1 MVIIEATMNIK
12 FIQNA
17 LPTADSHI
25 VFVYGNREL
34 SDSANN
40 IDKETDGLVTRAME
54 VGHFE
59 GKFGQVIDLVAP
71 AKLEINRVLVVG
83 LGAEADLDVVKAQKI
98 GGKIMARLR
107 ASGDECFS
115 IAADAPEAATLSAA
129 EFAAHLGYGL
139 RLRRYRFDRYF
150 TKEEESKQPSVIGV
164 AIMSEAFSNAEKI
177 FEDLDQVAN
186 GVNLARDL
194 VTEPGN
200 VIYPES
206 YAAKIKE
213 LSKLGVD
220 VEILCEDE
228 MEELGMGALLGVG
241 QGSACESQLVIM
253 HWNGS
258 QNDDEPPVAFVG
270 KGVTFDTGGISL
282 KPGAGMEDMK
292 FDMGGSA
299 AVVGAMMALAGRNA
313 QVNAIGV
320 VGLVENM
327 PSSTAQ
333 RPGDVVISMS
343 GQTIEVINTD
353 AEGRL
358 VLADALWYT
367 QDRFKPKLI
376 IDLATLTGAML
387 VALAHEYAGIFSND
401 DDLCE
406 QLLKAG
412 KDVDEP
418 VWRMPIG
425 PAFDKMID
433 SKIADMKNVG
443 GKYGGSITAAQFLQR
458 FVNDV
463 PWVHIDI
470 AGTAWKTEAS
480 DVADRGATGYGV
492 RLLDQFVRNN
502 YED

>member
-1 MVIIEATMNIK
+1 MNIK
-12 FIQNA
+12 FSKSK

-25 VFVYGNREL
+25 VFVYSDREF
-34 SDSANN
+34 SVSAEKM
-40 IDKETDGLVTRAME
+40 DKETSGLLDRAVK

-59 GKFGQVIDLVAP
+59 GKFGQIIELVTP
-71 AKLEINRVLVVG
+71 TNLDINRILVVG
-83 LGAEADLDVVKAQKI
+83 LGDESEIDILKAEKI
-98 GGKIMARLR
+98 GGKIMGRLIT
-107 ASGDECFS
+107 SGDEEISVSADDPKKS
-115 IAADAPEAATLSAA
+115 ILSGA
-129 EFAAHLGYGL
+129 EFAAHIGLGM
-139 RLRRYRFDRYF
+139 RLRRYRFDKYF
-150 TKEEESKQPSVIGV
+150 TKEEDSKKPSVIAVDIMSGV
-164 AIMSEAFSNAEKI
+164 AKKAEDI
-177 FEDLDQVAN
+177 FLDLDKVAD
-186 GVNLARDL
+186 GVVFARNL

-200 VIYPES
+200 IIYPES
-206 YAAKIKE
+206 YAEKIKE
-213 LSKLGVD
+213 LAELGVD
-220 VEILCEDE
+220 VEILGEDE

-241 QGSACESQLVIM
+241 QGSASESHLVVM

-258 QNDDEPPVAFVG
+258 DHDDEPPVAFVG

-299 AVVGAMMALAGRNA
+299 AVVGAMKALAGRNA
-313 QVNAIGV
+313 KVNVIGV

-333 RPGDVVISMS
+333 RPGDVVNSMS

-376 IDLATLTGAML
+376 IDLATLTGAMM
-387 VALAHEYAGIFSND
+387 VALGQEYAGIFSNND
-401 DDLCE
+401 ELCE
-406 QLLKAG
+406 NLVVAG
-412 KDVDEP
+412 EQVDEL
-418 VWRMPIG
+418 VWRMPLAK
-425 PAFDKMID
+425 AFDKLID
-433 SKIADMKNVG
+433 SKIADMKNIG
-443 GKYGGSITAAQFLQR
+443 GKYAGSITAAQFLQR

-480 DVADRGATGYGV
+480 DMADYGATGYGV
-492 RLLDQFVRNN
+492 RLLDQLIRNN

>member
-1 MVIIEATMNIK
+1 MNIK
-12 FIQNA
+12 FGKKQ
-17 LPTADSHI
+17 LPTHDAHV
-25 VFVYGNREL
+25 VFVFSDRTL
-34 SDSANN
+34 SDSAKV
-40 IDKETDGLVTRAME
+40 IDGETGGLLTRAMD

-59 GKFGQVIDLVAP
+59 GKFGQIIELVAP
-71 AKLEINRVLVVG
+71 AGLEINRILVMG
-83 LGAEADLDVVKAQKI
+83 LGDQADVDQLKAQKA
-98 GGKIMARLR
+98 GGKIMTRLIS
-107 ASGDECFS
+107 SGDES
-115 IAADAPEAATLSAA
+115 ISLAADVLGKAKISGA
-129 EFAAHLGYGL
+129 EFAAHLGYGI
-139 RLRRYRFDRYF
+139 RLRRYRFDKYF
-150 TKEEESKQPSVIGV
+150 TREEDCKKPSVIGITVMTGGAASARKLFAELDHV
-164 AIMSEAFSNAEKI
+164 AS
-177 FEDLDQVAN
+177 
-186 GVNLARDL
+186 GVEFARDL

-206 YAAKIKE
+206 YAEKIRE
-213 LSKLGVD
+213 LSELGVD
-220 VEILCEDE
+220 VEIISEDE

-241 QGSACESQLVIM
+241 QGSACESQLVVM

-258 QNDDEPPVAFVG
+258 DKDEQPVAFVG

-299 AVVGAMMALAGRNA
+299 AVVGLMKALAGRNA
-313 QVNAIGV
+313 KVNAIGI

-333 RPGDVVISMS
+333 RPGDVVTSMS

-367 QDRFKPKLI
+367 QDRFKPKFI
-376 IDLATLTGAML
+376 IDLATLTGAMMVSL
-387 VALAHEYAGIFSND
+387 GQEYAGIFSND
-401 DDLCE
+401 DEVCE
-406 QLLKAG
+406 NLVRAG
-412 KDVDEP
+412 EAVDEL

-425 PAFDKMID
+425 KSYDKLIN
-433 SKIADMKNVG
+433 SKIADMKNMG
-443 GKYGGSITAAQFLQR
+443 GKYAGSITAAQFLQR
-458 FVNDV
+458 FVNDT

-480 DVADRGATGYGV
+480 DIADRGATGYGV
-492 RLLDQFVRNN
+492 RLLDQLVRNN

>member
-1 MVIIEATMNIK
+1 MNIK
-12 FIQNA
+12 FIKNSA
-17 LPTADSHI
+17 PTSDSHVI
-25 VFVYGNREL
+25 FVYSDREL
-34 SDSANN
+34 SASASKV
-40 IDKETDGLVTRAME
+40 DKATDGLVSRAMM
-54 VGHFE
+54 VGHFD
-59 GKFGQVIDLVAP
+59 GKFGQSIDLVAP
-71 AKLEINRVLVVG
+71 AGLDINRVLVMG
-83 LGAEADLDVVKAQKI
+83 LGDEADLDEVKSQKI
-98 GGKIMARLR
+98 GGKIMAKLI
-107 ASGDECFS
+107 ACGDESLS
-115 IAADAPEAATLSAA
+115 IAADAPKKANISGA
-129 EFAAHLGYGL
+129 EFAANLALGI
-139 RLRRYRFDRYF
+139 RLRRYRFDKYF
-150 TKEEESKQPSVIGV
+150 TKQEEAKNPSIIGV
-164 AIMSEAFSNAEKI
+164 EIMCAAQTGAQNI
-177 FEDLDQVAN
+177 FDDLDRVAD
-186 GVNLARDL
+186 GVSFARDL

-200 VIYPES
+200 VVYPES
-206 YAAKIKE
+206 YAEKIKE
-213 LSKLGVD
+213 LSDVGID
-220 VEILCEDE
+220 VEILAEDQ
-228 MEELGMGALLGVG
+228 MDELGMGALLGVG
-241 QGSACESQLVIM
+241 QGSACESHLVIM

-258 QNDDEPPVAFVG
+258 ENDDEPPVAFVG

-299 AVVGAMMALAGRNA
+299 AVVGAMLALAGRNA
-313 QVNAIGV
+313 KVNAIGV

-333 RPGDVVISMS
+333 RPGDVVTSMS

-367 QDRFKPKLI
+367 QDRFQPKFI
-376 IDLATLTGAML
+376 IDLATLTGAMM
-387 VALAHEYAGIFSND
+387 VALGHEYAGIFSND

-406 QLLKAG
+406 NLAKAG
-412 KDVDEP
+412 AQVDEL

-425 PAFDKMID
+425 KAYDKLID
-433 SKIADMKNVG
+433 SKIADMKNIG
-443 GKYGGSITAAQFLQR
+443 GKYAGSITAAQFLQR

-492 RLLDQFVRNN
+492 RLLDQLVREF

>member
-1 MVIIEATMNIK
+1 MNIK
-12 FIQNA
+12 FIKNT
-17 LPTADSHI
+17 LPTSDAHI
-25 VFVYGNREL
+25 VFVYADREM
-34 SDSANN
+34 SGTAEK
-40 IDKETDGLVTRAME
+40 IDKETNGLISRAMD

-59 GKFGQVIDLVAP
+59 GKFGQMIDLVAP
-71 AKLEINRVLVVG
+71 TNLDINRVLVVG
-83 LGAEADLDVVKAQKI
+83 LGKESALDEVKVQKI
-98 GGKIMARLR
+98 GGKIMAKLIS
-107 ASGDECFS
+107 SGDENIS
-115 IAADAPEAATLSAA
+115 IAADTPKNANISGA
-129 EFAAHLGYGL
+129 EFAAHLGYGI
-139 RLRRYRFDRYF
+139 RLRRYRFDKYF
-150 TKEEESKQPSVIGV
+150 TKEAESKKPSVIAVSLMTPAVKNALKLFTELDFVADGV
-164 AIMSEAFSNAEKI
+164 
-177 FEDLDQVAN
+177 Q
-186 GVNLARDL
+186 LARNL

-200 VIYPES
+200 VVYPES
-206 YAAKIKE
+206 YAEKIKE
-213 LSKLGVD
+213 LSTLGID
-220 VEILCEDE
+220 VEVLTEDE
-228 MEELGMGALLGVG
+228 MEELGMGSLLGVG
-241 QGSACESQLVIM
+241 QGSACESHMVIM

-258 QNDDEPPVAFVG
+258 ENDDEPPVAFVG

-299 AVVGAMMALAGRNA
+299 AVVGAMKALAGRNA
-313 QVNAIGV
+313 KVNVVGI

-333 RPGDVVISMS
+333 RPGDVVTSMS

-376 IDLATLTGAML
+376 IDLATLTGAMM
-387 VALAHEYAGIFSND
+387 VALGQEYAGIFSNND
-401 DDLCE
+401 ELCE
-406 QLLKAG
+406 NLTTAG
-412 KDVDEP
+412 SQVDEL

-425 PAFDKMID
+425 AAYDKMID
-433 SKIADMKNVG
+433 SKIADMKNIG
-443 GKYGGSITAAQFLQR
+443 GKYAGSITAAQFLQR

-470 AGTAWKTEAS
+470 AGTAWKTEGS

-492 RLLDQFVRNN
+492 RLLDQFVRNS

>member
-1 MVIIEATMNIK
+1 MKIK
-12 FIQNA
+12 FIKNS
-17 LPTADSHI
+17 LPTCDSHV
-25 VFVYGNREL
+25 VFVYEDREL
-34 SDSANN
+34 SSTATK
-40 IDKETDGLVTRAME
+40 IDKATEGLVSRAMN

-59 GKFGQVIDLVAP
+59 GKFGQTVDLVAP
-71 AKLEINRVLVVG
+71 TGLDINRVLIVG
-83 LGAEADLDVVKAQKI
+83 LGDEAELDEVKAQKI
-98 GGKIMARLR
+98 GGKIMVKLIS
-107 ASGDECFS
+107 SGDESIS
-115 IAADAPEAATLSAA
+115 IAADIPKKANISGAG
-129 EFAAHLGYGL
+129 FAAHLAYGI
-139 RLRRYRFDRYF
+139 RLRRYRFDKYF
-150 TKEEESKQPSVIGV
+150 TKEEAAKKPSVIAVSLMSTAAFNARKLFAELDAVADGV
-164 AIMSEAFSNAEKI
+164 
-177 FEDLDQVAN
+177 Q
-186 GVNLARDL
+186 LARNL

-206 YAAKIKE
+206 YAEKIKE
-213 LSKLGVD
+213 LSDLGID
-220 VEILCEDE
+220 VEVLTEDE

-241 QGSACESQLVIM
+241 QGSACESHLVIM

-258 QNDDEPPVAFVG
+258 DNEDGQPIAFVG

-282 KPGAGMEDMK
+282 KPGPGMEDMK

-299 AVVGAMMALAGRNA
+299 AVVGAMKALAGRNA
-313 QVNAIGV
+313 KVNVIGV
-320 VGLVENM
+320 VALVENM

-333 RPGDVVISMS
+333 RPGDVVTSMS

-367 QDRFKPKLI
+367 QDRFKPRFM

-387 VALAHEYAGIFSND
+387 ISLGHEYAGIFSNND
-401 DDLCE
+401 GLCE
-406 QLLKAG
+406 NLTRAG
-412 KDVDEP
+412 KDVDEL
-418 VWRMPIG
+418 VWRMPMAK
-425 PAFDKMID
+425 AFDKMID

-443 GKYGGSITAAQFLQR
+443 GKYAGSITAAQFLQR

-470 AGTAWKTEAS
+470 AGTAWKTESS

-492 RLLDQFVRNN
+492 RLLDQLVRNN

>member
-1 MVIIEATMNIK
+1 MNIK
-12 FIQNA
+12 FIKNT
-17 LPTADSHI
+17 LPTSDAHI
-25 VFVYGNREL
+25 IFVYADCEMSGTAEK
-34 SDSANN
+34 
-40 IDKETDGLVTRAME
+40 IDKETNGLVSRAME

-59 GKFGQVIDLVAP
+59 GKFGQIIELVAP
-71 AKLEINRVLVVG
+71 TNLDINRVLVVG
-83 LGAEADLDVVKAQKI
+83 LGKETDLDEVKVQNI
-98 GGKIMARLR
+98 GGKIMAKLIS
-107 ASGDECFS
+107 SGDEKIS
-115 IAADAPEAATLSAA
+115 IAADTPKNANISGA
-129 EFAAHLGYGL
+129 EFAAHMGYGI
-139 RLRRYRFDRYF
+139 RLRRYRFDKYF
-150 TKEEESKQPSVIGV
+150 TKEEESKKPSVIAVTLMTPAVKNAQKLFTELDFVADGV
-164 AIMSEAFSNAEKI
+164 QF
-177 FEDLDQVAN
+177 
-186 GVNLARDL
+186 ARNL

-206 YAAKIKE
+206 YAEKIKE
-213 LSKLGVD
+213 LSTLGID
-220 VEILCEDE
+220 VEVITEDE
-228 MEELGMGALLGVG
+228 MEELGMGSLLGVG
-241 QGSACESQLVIM
+241 QGSACESHLVIM

-258 QNDDEPPVAFVG
+258 ENDDEPPVAFVG

-299 AVVGAMMALAGRNA
+299 AVVGAMKALAGRNA
-313 QVNAIGV
+313 KVNVVGI

-333 RPGDVVISMS
+333 RPGDVVTSMS

-376 IDLATLTGAML
+376 IDLATLTGAIM
-387 VALAHEYAGIFSND
+387 VALGQEYAGIFSNND
-401 DDLCE
+401 ELCE
-406 QLLKAG
+406 NLTTAG
-412 KDVDEP
+412 RQVDEP

-425 PAFDKMID
+425 AAYDKMIN

-443 GKYGGSITAAQFLQR
+443 GKYAGSITAAQFLQR

-470 AGTAWKTEAS
+470 AGTAWKTEGS

-492 RLLDQFVRNN
+492 RLLDQFVRNS

>member
-1 MVIIEATMNIK
+1 MNIK
-12 FIQNA
+12 FIKNSS
-17 LPTADSHI
+17 PTSDSHVI
-25 VFVYGNREL
+25 FVYSDREL
-34 SDSANN
+34 SASAAKV
-40 IDKETDGLVTRAME
+40 DKATDGLVSRAMM

-59 GKFGQVIDLVAP
+59 GKFGQSIDLVAP
-71 AKLEINRVLVVG
+71 AGLDINRVLVVG
-83 LGAEADLDVVKAQKI
+83 LGDEADLDEVKSQKI
-98 GGKIMARLR
+98 GGKIMANLI
-107 ASGDECFS
+107 ASGDES
-115 IAADAPEAATLSAA
+115 LSVAADAPKKANISGA
-129 EFAAHLGYGL
+129 EFAAHLGFGI
-139 RLRRYRFDRYF
+139 RLRRYRFDKYF
-150 TKEEESKQPSVIGV
+150 TKQEEAKKPSIIGV
-164 AIMSEAFSNAEKI
+164 EVMCAAQTGAQNI
-177 FEDLDQVAN
+177 FNELDRVAD
-186 GVNLARDL
+186 GVSFARDL

-200 VIYPES
+200 VVYPES
-206 YAAKIKE
+206 YAEKIKE
-213 LSKLGVD
+213 LSDVGID
-220 VEILCEDE
+220 VEILAEDQ

-241 QGSACESQLVIM
+241 QGSACESHLVIM

-258 QNDDEPPVAFVG
+258 ENDDEPPVAFVG

-299 AVVGAMMALAGRNA
+299 AVVGAMLALAGRNA
-313 QVNAIGV
+313 KVNAIGV

-333 RPGDVVISMS
+333 RPGDVVTSMS

-367 QDRFKPKLI
+367 QDRFQPKFI
-376 IDLATLTGAML
+376 IDLATLTGAMM
-387 VALAHEYAGIFSND
+387 VALGHEYAGIFSND

-406 QLLKAG
+406 NLTKAG
-412 KDVDEP
+412 AQVDEP

-425 PAFDKMID
+425 KAYDKLID
-433 SKIADMKNVG
+433 SKIADMKNIG
-443 GKYGGSITAAQFLQR
+443 GKYAGSITAAQFLQR

-492 RLLDQFVRNN
+492 RLLDQLVREF